1 MQKPSMSRI
10 IQSRLLLI
18 AAVFLLLQ
26 AIIITLSPAV
36 RARTWDVDLRFSH
49 WIALALWALFVA
61 RAGHDISRK
70 LPDADPY
77 LFPAAALIS
86 GWGMLTIWRLD
97 PTFGA
102 QQSIRFAVSVGLLAL
117 GTRLPRLDFLR
128 RYKYSLLT
136 GGLLLLAI
144 TLVFGTNPGGSGPQL
159 WLGYD
164 DLDLYLQPS
173 EPLKLLLVA
182 FLAAYLADKLPAHLR
197 TIHLLYPTIILSGIV
212 ILLLVVQRDL
222 GTAAIFTGLY
232 TVILFLATGRKRVLW
247 IALILLLL
255 IGVAGYSFVDIIQA
269 RVNAWLNPWDDP
281 SGQSYQIIQSVI
293 AIANGGILGTGPGLG
308 SPERV
313 PVAISDMIYSA
324 VAEETGL
331 IGTLGLLGIVGII
344 LSRGLRAALRAP
356 DTFRRLLAAGITTY
370 FGIQTILIVGG
381 NIRLLPLTGVTLPF
395 VSYGGSS
402 LVTSFIA
409 LLILIHIS
417 NHLDV
422 DPAPL
427 PRPQPY
433 LALEAFLL
441 LGLLACAMA
450 TGWWSV
456 IRGPDLLTRP
466 DNPRRLIET
475 SYVPRGALLDTNS
488 AAINLTSGT
497 IGNYVRDYKYVD
509 LAPIT
514 GYTDATYGQ
523 AGLEATLDDY
533 LRGLKGNPASVI
545 FWNNSLYGMDPTG
558 LDVRLSIDL
567 NLQGR
572 ADEMMF
578 SHRGAVVLLNAQSGE
593 ILVMASHPTFNPN
606 HLAETGSRLL
616 TDPDKPLI
624 NRATLG
630 QYPTGSAMQPF
641 LDALSIHSSMSDVN
655 ADKAYGIYGFDTPPQ
670 IQLPVAPVASEA
682 DSTSS
687 IKRVSPLQMALAAA
701 ALSNHGVLP
710 APRIAMALKTPAEG
724 WIPLPALSSS
734 IEAIPASA
742 ADEAAAAYLIED
754 EMYWRHIGRA
764 EENELSFTWFIG
776 GTPPNRQAAPLALV
790 IILEEA
796 NPGLADR
803 IGKAILFDA
812 MNP

>member
-1 MQKPSMSRI
+1 MNRI
-10 IQSRLLLI
+10 IQSRLLFI
-18 AAVFLLLQ
+18 ATVFLLLQ
-26 AIIITLSPAV
+26 AIIITLSAAV
-36 RARTWDVDLRFSH
+36 RARTWTVDFPFSH
-49 WIALALWALFVA
+49 WMALAVWALVVA
-61 RAGHDISRK
+61 RADHDISRK
-70 LPDADPY
+70 MPDADPY
-77 LFPAAALIS
+77 LLPSAALLS
-86 GWGMLTIWRLD
+86 GWGILTIWRLD

-102 QQSIRFAVSVGLLAL
+102 RQALWLGVSVGLFAL
-117 GTRLPRLDFLR
+117 GTRLSTLDFLR

-144 TLVFGTNPGGSGPQL
+144 TLVFGTNPSGSGPRL

-164 DLDLYLQPS
+164 ELYLQPS

-182 FLAAYLADKLPAHLR
+182 FLAAYLADKLPARLR

-222 GTAAIFTGLY
+222 GTAAIFTALY
-232 TVILFLATGRKRVLW
+232 TVIIFLATSRKRVLW

-255 IGVAGYSFVDIIQA
+255 IGLAGYFFVGIIQA

-281 SGQSYQIIQSVI
+281 SGRSYQIIQSVM

-308 SPERV
+308 SPGLI
-313 PVAISDMIYSA
+313 PVAISDMIYA
-324 VAEETGL
+324 AIAEETGL
-331 IGTLGLLGIVGII
+331 IGTLGLLSIVGII

-356 DTFRRLLAAGITTY
+356 DAFRRLLAAGITTY
-370 FGIQTILIVGG
+370 FGVQTILIVGG

-402 LVTSFIA
+402 LLTSFIA
-409 LLILIHIS
+409 LLVLMHIS

-427 PRPQPY
+427 SKPQPY
-433 LALEAFLL
+433 LALGAFLL
-441 LGLLACAMA
+441 LGLVACALA

-466 DNPRRLIET
+466 DNRRRLIET
-475 SYVPRGALLDTNS
+475 SYVPRGALLDTS
-488 AAINLTSGT
+488 STAINVTSGT
-497 IGNYVRDYKYVD
+497 IGDFIRDYQYVD

-533 LRGLKGNPASVI
+533 LRGLKGNPTSMI
-545 FWNNSLYGMDPTG
+545 FWNNLLYGMDPTG

-567 NLQGR
+567 DLQSR
-572 ADEMMF
+572 SDEMMF

-606 HLAETGSRLL
+606 HLAESGSKLL
-616 TDPDKPLI
+616 NDPGKPLI

-630 QYPTGSAMQPF
+630 QYPAGTAMQPF
-641 LDALSIHSSMSDVN
+641 ADALTLDATSSDVHL
-655 ADKAYGIYGFDTPPQ
+655 DEVYKVFGFDTAPQ
-670 IQLPVAPVASEA
+670 IQLPVAPVASEEEA
-682 DSTSS
+682 TV
-687 IKRVSPLQMALAAA
+687 KRVSPLQMALAVA

-710 APRIAMALKTPAEG
+710 APRIAMAVRTPNEG
-724 WIPLPALSSS
+724 WIPLPAFGSSL
-734 IEAIPASA
+734 EAIQAQA
-742 ADEAAAAYLIED
+742 ADEAAFSYLVED
-754 EMYWRHIGRA
+754 QMLWRHIGQA
-764 EENELSFTWFIG
+764 QENDLSFTWFIG

-790 IILEEA
+790 ILLEEA
-796 NPGLADR
+796 NSRLAER
-803 IGKAILFDA
+803 IGKEILTDA